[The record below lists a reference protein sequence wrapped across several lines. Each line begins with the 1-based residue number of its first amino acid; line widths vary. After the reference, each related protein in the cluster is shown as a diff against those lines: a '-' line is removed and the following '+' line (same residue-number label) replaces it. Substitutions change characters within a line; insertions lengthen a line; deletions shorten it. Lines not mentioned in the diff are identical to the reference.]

1 MAKKETNR
9 KPLSGNLRTHSCH
22 ATKHMQ
28 KLNMVTITKKDGS
41 KAKVSAREYRTMKK
55 DAE

>member
-1 MAKKETNR
+1 MAKKETSR

-28 KLNMVTITKKDGS
+28 KLNMVTITKEDGS
-41 KAKVSAREYRTMKK
+41 KAKVTAREYRTMKK
-55 DAE
+55 AA